1 LRQPF
6 IPEEHDVGI
15 DRSFA
20 SRREDYDVSQNTIVN
35 FTGTHYVRVLKRF
48 EAPANYDKGTF
59 EYELVQ
65 PDYTKRFHLRYYI
78 PKSTLIRKDE
88 RVKQIVIMFNGL
100 NEVDRF
106 DLYDVLGEH
115 LAEQGIAAVL
125 LPTPYHLNRS
135 APIKESTTQ
144 RESPHMALFERPM
157 LMYYN
162 YKQSMLESKLLIQ
175 KLRHKAGDPNDF
187 GFYESLFDKDLQV
200 SILGFSL
207 GGLRALA
214 SFILE
219 PHEYHSCTVFN
230 SGVNLFELNTELI
243 HIDKAEW
250 LNFVTKL
257 HSYTKKQ
264 PEGAQPEDGDFWDAF
279 KMVFLGADPPGMST
293 TLMKHSE
300 RLLFILSGADPTV
313 PSEKISSLEVA
324 GHGLNIFRIGGV
336 GHIPTLDPKW
346 SFWIDRVS
354 ELIVGFIEAGQDLW
368 SREGVISAIASGL
381 KNPDAAIGLL
391 LTEPDAG
398 TPQLEDLLKH
408 VEQGQHAEVIESYY
422 AAMAYY
428 PHFPDVLKEVV
439 KSLERTNKTKRS

>member
-1 LRQPF
+1 
-6 IPEEHDVGI
+6 VGF
-15 DRSFA
+15 DRSFR
-20 SRREDYDVSQNTIVN
+20 SRREDYPVSQNTIVN
-35 FTGTHYVRVLKRF
+35 FTGTHYVRVMKRF
-48 EAPANYDKGTF
+48 EAPSNYAKGTF

-65 PDYTKRFHLRYYI
+65 PHYTRRFHLRYYI
-78 PKSTLIRKDE
+78 PKSTLIMKDE

-100 NEVDRF
+100 NEVDRY

-135 APIKESTTQ
+135 APIDKP
-144 RESPHMALFERPM
+144 PHVALFDHPI

-175 KLRHKAGDPNDF
+175 KLRHEAWDPNDF
-187 GFYESLFDKDLQV
+187 GFYENLFDKNLQV

-219 PHEYHSCTVFN
+219 PDDYHSCIVFN
-230 SGVNLFELNTELI
+230 SGVDLFKLNTELI
-243 HIDKAEW
+243 HISKAEW
-250 LNFVTKL
+250 DIFVSKL
-257 HSYTKKQ
+257 HTDTRKQ
-264 PEGAQPEDGDFWDAF
+264 PAGLQPEDSDFWDAF
-279 KMVFLGADPPGMST
+279 KMVFLGEDPEGT
-293 TLMKHSE
+293 RNALKKHSE

-313 PSEKISSLEVA
+313 PSEKIKNLEVE
-324 GHGLNIFRIGGV
+324 GHGLNVFRVGGV

-354 ELIVGFIEAGQDLW
+354 ELIVGFIQARQDLW
-368 SREGVISAIASGL
+368 SRQGVVSAIASGL
-381 KNPDAAIGLL
+381 KDPDTAIGLL
-391 LTEPDAG
+391 KTEPD
-398 TPQLEDLLKH
+398 TKMPQLEDILTR
-408 VEQGQHAEVIESYY
+408 VEPDKHAEVIESYY

-428 PHFPDVLKEVV
+428 PDFRDVLNEVV
-439 KSLERTNKTKRS
+439 KLFERNEAKRKSNENARIV